1 MRFQRRSITFDAASE
16 SELLVLR
23 DRIAVADYR
32 NRIHRSGDV
41 LQQEGLILT
50 LSHDVEFIT
59 GKSYVIYLQMSD
71 GSVDLIPVTAGVTS
85 NKVVL
90 GRLPNGPLKLNP
102 EDYINTTYIVV
113 SDDSKGSLPYL
124 VAKKDPVG
132 KTANKITAINYDDR
146 YYLNDKDYTDTP
158 IDDSPIYIRYD
169 QLDINLA
176 RLYQMQ
182 RGELPVTGE
191 INFVVEPGV
200 LVCSSSAYRPLTEL
214 IYRHWMDQPSV
225 KYVVKG
231 LPEIPAIDTGEFPP
245 DLVVNL
251 TIKGAAV
258 GRGGEGG
265 IAHAAYYGESEYET
279 AFTKTRRDGGIGAP
293 GLLVRHAKVNLI
305 IDGGIVARGGSGG
318 GATPNGL
325 STKYNYALQGAC
337 GGGGAPFGMALSF
350 VPTSSEV
357 PRFRGYFNNNYET
370 DKVSDAQR
378 DIPGKGYQRNNS
390 SEVSP
395 LSGNGGGWGQCGT
408 KSLNKGEWNWKYHG
422 TLEGQPGPGGPAII
436 GVPLQTLQVINGG
449 QILQTL

>member
-1 MRFQRRSITFDAASE
+1 
-16 SELLVLR
+16 
-23 DRIAVADYR
+23 
-32 NRIHRSGDV
+32 
-41 LQQEGLILT
+41 
-50 LSHDVEFIT
+50 
-59 GKSYVIYLQMSD
+59 MSD
-71 GSVDLIPVTAGVTS
+71 DT
-85 NKVVL
+85 
-90 GRLPNGPLKLNP
+90 
-102 EDYINTTYIVV
+102 
-113 SDDSKGSLPYL
+113 KGSLPYL
-124 VAKKDPVG
+124 VAKKEPVG
-132 KTANKITAINYDDR
+132 KTSNKITAINYDDR

-182 RGELPVTGE
+182 RGELPVSGV

-200 LVCSSSAYRPLTEL
+200 MVCSSSAYRPLTEL

-225 KYVVKG
+225 KYVVNG

-265 IAHAAYYGESEYET
+265 IAHAAYYGESDYET

-318 GATPNGL
+318 GATPNGI
-325 STKYNYALQGAC
+325 STKYNYAMQGTC

-357 PRFRGYFNNNYET
+357 PQFRGYFNNNYQT
-370 DKVSDAQR
+370 NKISDAQR
-378 DIPGKGYQRNNS
+378 DIPGQGYQRNNS

-395 LSGNGGGWGQCGT
+395 LSGNGGGWGQRGT
-408 KSLNKGEWNWKYHG
+408 KSLNKGEWNWRYHG
-422 TLEGQPGPGGPAII
+422 TIEGEPGPGGPAII
-436 GVPLQTLQVINGG
+436 GTPLLTLQIINGG